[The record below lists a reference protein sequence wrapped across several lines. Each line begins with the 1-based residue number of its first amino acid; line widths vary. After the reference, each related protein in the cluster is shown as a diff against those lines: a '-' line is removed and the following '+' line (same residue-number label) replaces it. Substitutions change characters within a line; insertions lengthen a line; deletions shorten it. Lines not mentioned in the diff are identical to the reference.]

1 MRMEENII
9 KKHVEMIDDYIIDT
23 ESPYGMDYQY
33 NDNHGLLIRC
43 CDCKNSR
50 LSETVVNGKKLYCPT
65 FCGMVADDFFC
76 GFGKNY
82 NGEVAG

>member
-1 MRMEENII
+1 M

-82 NGEVAG
+82 NNEVAG